1 MRKIYKNKGL
11 PRPTTQTRF
20 FNEEF
25 KTKEERIKNLFI
37 TDGTYLYINKDL
49 SKDYFLDKQHYLQFM
64 KSSDKILDMKIKI
77 ILGYTYTI
85 SECLFYLVNGYIP
98 ERLFIDENK
107 HYDSKYLLD
116 FPDKYFYKNG
126 ERIKSLEYLKEC
138 FGLTEDNIFYFKQ
151 RPKYHFRSY
160 DAWQRYNKKIEGMT
174 EYDIN
179 APVSGGYKIVGI
191 NARPYV
197 FHKIKIQLYINRI
210 LEAGE
215 VVDHINR
222 DIYDN
227 HIQNL
232 RVTNAYTNSINK
244 KVAYNKDNKSSRYKG
259 VCFVK
264 AYSKWK
270 AQISVEGVSIYLG
283 EYRLEKDAAIAYD
296 NYIENHKLEHTTNK
310 ELGLL

>member
-1 MRKIYKNKGL
+1 MGKVYKNKGL

-49 SKDYFLDKQHYLQFM
+49 SEDYFLDKQHYLQFM
-64 KSSDKILDMKIKI
+64 KNSDKILDMKIKV

-138 FGLTEDNIFYFKQ
+138 FGLTEDNVLYLKQ

-160 DAWQRYNKKIEGMT
+160 NAWERYNTSVKDKT
-174 EYDIN
+174 EFDIYVVN
-179 APVSGGYKIVGI
+179 RSGYKVLGL
-191 NARPYV
+191 NAQPYILHRV
-197 FHKIKIQLYINRI
+197 KYQLFINR
-210 LEAGE
+210 LLDDSEL
-215 VVDHINR
+215 VDHIDR
-222 DIYDN
+222 DKTNNSID
-227 HIQNL
+227 NL
-232 RVTNAYTNSINK
+232 RVVDASVNAQ
-244 KVAYNKDNKSSRYKG
+244 NKSVQNVNKTSKYKG
-259 VCFVK
+259 VHWDK
-264 AYSKWK
+264 AKNLFRSKIMYNGK
-270 AQISVEGVSIYLG
+270 YVFLG
-283 EYRLEKDAAIAYD
+283 RYQQEEEAAMAYD
-296 NYIENHKLEHTTNK
+296 KFIENNKLETTTNK
-310 ELGLL
+310 MLGLL

>member
-1 MRKIYKNKGL
+1 MRKVYKNKGL

-49 SKDYFLDKQHYLQFM
+49 SKDYFSDKQHYLRFM
-64 KSSDKILDMKIKI
+64 KSSNKILDMKIKV

-138 FGLTEDNIFYFKQ
+138 FGLTEDNVLYIKQ

-160 DAWQRYNKKIEGMT
+160 NAWERYNTSVKDKT
-174 EYDIN
+174 EFDIYVVN
-179 APVSGGYKIVGI
+179 RNGYKVLGL
-191 NARPYV
+191 NAQPYIL
-197 FHKIKIQLYINRI
+197 HRIKYQLFLDR
-210 LEAGE
+210 LLDDSEL
-215 VVDHINR
+215 VDHIDR
-222 DIYDN
+222 DKTNNSID
-227 HIQNL
+227 NL
-232 RVTNAYTNSINK
+232 RVVDASVNAQ
-244 KVAYNKDNKSSRYKG
+244 NKSVQNVNKTSKYKG
-259 VCFVK
+259 VYLDKSKDIFISKIMFNGKYVFLGSFVFDN
-264 AYSKWK
+264 
-270 AQISVEGVSIYLG
+270 
-283 EYRLEKDAAIAYD
+283 DAALAYD
-296 NYIENHKLEHTTNK
+296 KFIEDNKLETTTNK
-310 ELGLL
+310 MLGLL